1 MYSLRVSP
9 PSPSEKFWAGAWKK
23 AKINLSLY
31 TPREHMGGVDVQ
43 LHSFLNLA
51 LVGWLTSRPGRFTLV
66 PAAQRS

>member
-51 LVGWLTSRPGRFTLV
+51 LVG
-66 PAAQRS
+66 